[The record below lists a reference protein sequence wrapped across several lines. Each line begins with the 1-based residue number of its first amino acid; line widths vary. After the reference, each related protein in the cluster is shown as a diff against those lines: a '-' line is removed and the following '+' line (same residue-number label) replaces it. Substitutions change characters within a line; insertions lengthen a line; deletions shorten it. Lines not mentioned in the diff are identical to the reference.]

1 MTFLTHSLPVVVI
14 AWVVAIFYIL
24 GNCLKENKVKPKY
37 IEKLMDLKA
46 NKSITKPIILTKSLI
61 VLTGVVIL
69 FFFHH
74 TLHLSASTV
83 ALL

>member
-1 MTFLTHSLPVVVI
+1 MTFITHALPVVVI
-14 AWVVAIFYIL
+14 AWIAAIFYIL

-37 IEKLMDLKA
+37 IEKLMDIKA

-61 VLTGVVIL
+61 VLAGVIML

-74 TLHLSASTV
+74 TLHIPASTV